1 MKLMNL
7 SAAVAVVLTLSA
19 CSTSQ
24 ESAGAYYEKKR
35 VAQVEAKQKQL
46 QEVASSIPDWYLES
60 EEVDDNGFYSVAQG
74 EGLSLTTAMAKA
86 ELRAKAK
93 LAGNV
98 SQKIS
103 QQEKLYNKSSL
114 VGEGEN
120 LEVTLNSFIAE
131 QDVAGTTFDRKE
143 VSVIGG
149 KFVVFLRAYLP
160 VKQIQALKER
170 AAFAKDLELNSEKAQ
185 KELMSRIKAAKKEVA
200 DKKAAETASVDAN
213 ARLEAAKIV
222 SEQLEAVK

>member
-1 MKLMNL
+1 MKLL
-7 SAAVAVVLTLSA
+7 KLCTAITVALTLSA
-19 CSTSQ
+19 CSTQ
-24 ESAGAYYEKKR
+24 PKNAGEYYEEKR
-35 VAQVEAKQKQL
+35 IERVEAQ
-46 QEVASSIPDWYLES
+46 QENLESIAAAIPDWFLAI
-60 EEVDDNGFYSVAQG
+60 EEIDENGFYSVAQG

-114 VGEGEN
+114 AGDGEN
-120 LEVTLNSFIAE
+120 LEIVLNSFIAE

-149 KFVVFLRAYLP
+149 KFVFFVRAYLP
-160 VKQIQALKER
+160 VKRIQELKDK
-170 AAFAKDLELNSEKAQ
+170 AAFAKDLDLSSQDAQ
-185 KELMSRIKAAKKEVA
+185 DELMLRIKAAKKEAA
-200 DKKAAETASVDAN
+200 DKLDAETKKTEASARLKAAKVIAS
-213 ARLEAAKIV
+213 
-222 SEQLEAVK
+222 QLETVK